1 MNKQFFKKCKKF
13 FPLFLFVAMTL
24 IGNKIVPVHAVA
36 QEPANPFGDFDFN
49 SFLKELDEELA
60 RLEKEESAGGKP
72 DDTSS
77 KSAGAYNPLFK
88 APTGKKNQNTS
99 MGSEKAEL
107 IEPTV
112 IPTDQEELFR
122 KPPVRSASGKTK
134 TTAVPVEQAYN
145 AGENWIKRLV
155 SALNELDL
163 LLDSMALSPEL
174 KDHVSAVYEEAI
186 ISLIVS
192 CEVFTSNKLYMTVL
206 LAPTMPQ
213 KEMQGEIAK
222 TREMIITTTKNLEA
236 LLQNIRTLVQQ
247 EEDLDESARELLKEA
262 QTNKKGG
269 LTTMPSILESRK
281 KPVVGDSIDK
291 EATTAAQPIIM
302 DGTAQGFTPSST
314 TPPLGLPNVIDP
326 LAPFKPLQETV
337 PSAAPTR
344 DLDLEG
350 DMK

>member
-1 MNKQFFKKCKKF
+1 MNKQFFKKCKRF

-60 RLEKEESAGGKP
+60 RLEKEEKAGGGQP
-72 DDTSS
+72 VGGQSS
-77 KSAGAYNPLFK
+77 GDYDPLFK
-88 APTGKKNQNTS
+88 APTGKKS
-99 MGSEKAEL
+99 PSLGSEKAEL

-122 KPPVRSASGKTK
+122 TPPVRSASGKTK
-134 TTAVPVEQAYN
+134 TTAVPVEQAYQ

-206 LAPTMPQ
+206 LAPGMPQ

-222 TREMIITTTKNLEA
+222 TREMIIATTKNLEA

-281 KPVVGDSIDK
+281 KPVAGDVVDK
-291 EATTAAQPIIM
+291 EPAAAAQPIIM
-302 DGTAQGFTPSST
+302 DGTAPGFAPST
-314 TPPLGLPNVIDP
+314 TPPPIGLPSVIDP
-326 LAPFKPLQETV
+326 LAPFKPIQETA
-337 PSAAPTR
+337 PSAAPAR

-350 DMK
+350 DVK